1 MYYMVME
8 DVAKCAIAARDAA
21 VPPRATPPCR
31 RAAAHAHATRSRC
44 LHCPPT
50 CGAFADGLLAPSG
63 RASGGGRDD
72 KFFEKERNFMSF
84 EYSAH
89 VLIDYDNL
97 ELRTDSHPETK
108 DGLTCFLSR

>member
-1 MYYMVME
+1 M
-8 DVAKCAIAARDAA
+8 DRQSPRQRHPARS
-21 VPPRATPPCR
+21 
-31 RAAAHAHATRSRC
+31 TR
-44 LHCPPT
+44 LHCPST

-63 RASGGGRDD
+63 RASGGGRYD
-72 KFFEKERNFMSF
+72 KFFEKERNCIWF

-97 ELRTDSHPETK
+97 EFRTDSHPETK

>member
-31 RAAAHAHATRSRC
+31 RAAAHAHATRRS

-50 CGAFADGLLAPSG
+50 CGAFADGLLAPSD
-63 RASGGGRDD
+63 RASGGGRYD
-72 KFFEKERNFMSF
+72 KFFEKERNFISF

-89 VLIDYDNL
+89 VLIDYEVLD
-97 ELRTDSHPETK
+97 
-108 DGLTCFLSR
+108 